1 MGLIEVAK
9 NAAGEILAESWRE
22 YFYCDRIEDDVLMV
36 RGQKKTSGKSSNT
49 KSANNIIS
57 NGSIIA
63 VNEGQCMLIVDQGGI
78 AEVCAEAG
86 EYIYDSSSEPSIFY
100 GELGENLKKYWQTF
114 YKRVTTGG
122 DIPKDQRIYF
132 VNTREIF
139 DNKFG
144 TQQPI
149 QYRFQL
155 NSDSNVA
162 RTLSIRCNGEFSFS
176 ITNPVAFYKNVA
188 NNVSEEYRK
197 EEIFGFLRSSLLTA
211 LQPAFG
217 GLAKQGYHYGDLI
230 SAGVELGKEVRE
242 QLQEEWQERRG
253 IEIITINVQSM
264 SLPEEQQK
272 WLDEYENAKA
282 YAADAD
288 IFGREKAMG
297 LIDAMKAAGGNENGS
312 FNGLYGLAM
321 MGNTMGQMGVNPA
334 TMMGSVMGQTGA
346 NPTGANQAAMAG
358 GMMLGNAMAQ
368 AKSGAN
374 GWTCSCGAVNTGKFC
389 TQCGTAMPVVGG
401 WTCSCGAVNKGK
413 FCAECGA
420 KKPVG
425 APLYRCD
432 KCGWEP
438 ENPANPPKFCPE
450 CGDKFSDEDIQ

>member
-9 NAAGEILAESWRE
+9 NAAGEILTESWRE

-36 RGQKKTSGKSSNT
+36 RGQKKVSGKSANT
-49 KSANNIIS
+49 KAANNIIS

-86 EYIYDSSSEPSIFY
+86 EYIYDSSSEPSIFF
-100 GELGENLKKYWQTF
+100 GNLGENLKKYWETF
-114 YKRVTTGG
+114 YKRVSMGG
-122 DIPKDQRIYF
+122 EIPKDQRVYF

-149 QYRFQL
+149 QYRFVL
-155 NSDSNVA
+155 DANSGA
-162 RTLSIRCNGEFSFS
+162 TRTLSLRCNGEFSFS
-176 ITNPVAFYKNVA
+176 IKNPVAFYKNVA
-188 NNVSEEYRK
+188 NNVSEEYNK
-197 EEIFGFLRSSLLTA
+197 DEIFSFLRSSLVTA

-217 GLAKQGYHYGDLI
+217 KLARQGYHYGDLI
-230 SAGVELGKEVRE
+230 NAGMELGKEVKE
-242 QLQEEWQERRG
+242 QLQEEWLERRG
-253 IEIITINVQSM
+253 IEFCTINVQST

-272 WLDEYENAKA
+272 WLDQYENDKV
-282 YAADAD
+282 YAVDAD
-288 IFGREKAMG
+288 IFGREKTMG

-321 MGNTMGQMGVNPA
+321 MGNTMNQMGVNTSA
-334 TMMGSVMGQTGA
+334 MMGGI
-346 NPTGANQAAMAG
+346 
-358 GMMLGNAMAQ
+358 LGNNMAQ
-368 AKSGAN
+368 NGAPAASATD
-374 GWTCSCGAVNTGKFC
+374 GWRCTCGAVCTGKFC
-389 TQCGTAMPVVGG
+389 TECGAPKPVATG

-413 FCAECGA
+413 FCSECGA
-420 KKPVG
+420 KKPAG

>member
-1 MGLIEVAK
+1 MGLIDVAK
-9 NAAGEILAESWRE
+9 TAVSEVLTESWRE

-36 RGQKKTSGKSSNT
+36 RGQKKTSGKSANT

-100 GELGENLKKYWQTF
+100 GKLGENLKKYWETF
-114 YKRVTTGG
+114 FKRVSTGG
-122 DIPKDQRIYF
+122 DIPKDQRVYF

-149 QYRFQL
+149 QYRFVL
-155 NSDSNVA
+155 DANSGA
-162 RTLSIRCNGEFSFS
+162 TRTLSLRCNGEFSFC
-176 ITNPVAFYKNVA
+176 IKNPVAFYKNVA
-188 NNVSEEYRK
+188 NNVEEEYNK
-197 EEIFGFLRSSLLTA
+197 DEIFGFLRSSLVTA
-211 LQPAFG
+211 LQPSFG
-217 GLAKQGYHYGDLI
+217 KLAREGYHYGDLI
-230 SAGVELGKEVRE
+230 NAGMELGKEVKE
-242 QLQEEWQERRG
+242 QLQEEWLERRG
-253 IEIITINVQSM
+253 IEFCTINVQST

-272 WLDEYENAKA
+272 WLDQYENDKI
-282 YAADAD
+282 YAADSD
-288 IFGREKAMG
+288 IFGREKTMG

-321 MGNTMGQMGVNPA
+321 MGNTMNQMGVNTSA
-334 TMMGSVMGQTGA
+334 MMGGI
-346 NPTGANQAAMAG
+346 
-358 GMMLGNAMAQ
+358 LGNNMAQ
-368 AKSGAN
+368 NGAQN
-374 GWTCSCGAVNTGKFC
+374 SAQAQTAAATAAVGWKCVCGAVSTGKFC
-389 TQCGTAMPVVGG
+389 TECGNPKPAADG
-401 WTCSCGAVNKGK
+401 WTCGCGTVNKGK
-413 FCAECGA
+413 FCSECG
-420 KKPVG
+420 KPKPAG
-425 APLYRCD
+425 ALLYRCD

-438 ENPANPPKFCPE
+438 ENPKNPPKFCPE

>member
-9 NAAGEILAESWRE
+9 NAAGEILTESWRE

-36 RGQKKTSGKSSNT
+36 RGQKKVSGKSANT
-49 KSANNIIS
+49 KAANNIIS

-86 EYIYDSSSEPSIFY
+86 EYIYDSSSEPSIFF
-100 GELGENLKKYWQTF
+100 GNLGENLKKYWETF
-114 YKRVTTGG
+114 YKRVSMGG
-122 DIPKDQRIYF
+122 EIPKDQRVYF

-149 QYRFQL
+149 QYRFLL
-155 NSDSNVA
+155 NPTSGA
-162 RTLSIRCNGEFSFS
+162 TRTLSLRCNGEFSFY
-176 ITNPVAFYKNVA
+176 IKNPVAFYKNVA
-188 NNVSEEYRK
+188 NNVSEEYNK
-197 EEIFGFLRSSLLTA
+197 DEIFSFLRSSLVTA

-217 GLAKQGYHYGDLI
+217 KLARQGYHYGDLI
-230 SAGVELGKEVRE
+230 NAGLELGKEVKE
-242 QLQEEWQERRG
+242 QLQEEWLERRG
-253 IEIITINVQSM
+253 IEFGTINVQSM

-272 WLDEYENAKA
+272 WLDQYEHDKV
-282 YAADAD
+282 YAADDD
-288 IFGREKAMG
+288 IFGREKTMG

-312 FNGLYGLAM
+312 FNGLFGLSM
-321 MGNTMGQMGVNPA
+321 MGNTMGQMG
-334 TMMGSVMGQTGA
+334 M
-346 NPTGANQAAMAG
+346 NPTTLVGGIMGNNAA
-358 GMMLGNAMAQ
+358 
-368 AKSGAN
+368 AN
-374 GWTCSCGAVNTGKFC
+374 GWTCACGAVCTGKFC
-389 TQCGTAMPVVGG
+389 TECGAPKPMAEG

-413 FCAECGA
+413 FCSECGA
-420 KKPVG
+420 KKPAG

-438 ENPANPPKFCPE
+438 EDPQNPPKFCPE

>member
-9 NAAGEILAESWRE
+9 NALGEVVTESWRE

-36 RGQKKTSGKSSNT
+36 RGQKKTSGKSANT
-49 KSANNIIS
+49 KAANNIIS

-100 GELGENLKKYWQTF
+100 GKLGENLKKYWQTF

-122 DIPKDQRIYF
+122 DIPKDQRVYF

-139 DNKFG
+139 NNKFG

-149 QYRFQL
+149 QYRFVL
-155 NSDSNVA
+155 DAASGA
-162 RTLSIRCNGEFSFS
+162 TRTLSLRCNGEFTFC
-176 ITNPVAFYKNVA
+176 IQNPVAFYKNVA
-188 NNVSEEYRK
+188 TNVDDEYNK
-197 EEIFGFLRSSLLTA
+197 EEIFGFLRSSMVTA

-217 GLAKQGYHYGDLI
+217 GLARQGYHYGDLI
-230 SAGVELGKEVRE
+230 NAGVELGKQVKE
-242 QLQEEWQERRG
+242 QLKEEWLERRG
-253 IEIITINVQSM
+253 IELISINVQST
-264 SLPEEQQK
+264 SLPDEQLK
-272 WLDEYENAKA
+272 WLDQYENDKI

-288 IFGREKAMG
+288 IFGREKTMG
-297 LIDAMKAAGGNENGS
+297 IIDAFKTAGGNENGS

-321 MGNTMGQMGVNPA
+321 MGNTMGQMGMNPA
-334 TMMGSVMGQTGA
+334 AMMGNAMGQMGA
-346 NPTGANQAAMAG
+346 NPAAMAG
-358 GMMLGNAMAQ
+358 GMMVGNAMAQ
-368 AKSGAN
+368 AQSAAN

-389 TQCGTAMPVVGG
+389 TQCGTAMPAAGG

-420 KKPVG
+420 KKPAG
-425 APLYRCD
+425 ALLYRCD

-438 ENPANPPKFCPE
+438 EDPANPPKFCPE
-450 CGDKFSDEDIQ
+450 CGDKFSDEDLQ

>member
-9 NAAGEILAESWRE
+9 NALGEVVTESWRE

-36 RGQKKTSGKSSNT
+36 RGQKKTSGKSANT
-49 KSANNIIS
+49 KAANNIIS

-100 GELGENLKKYWQTF
+100 GKLGENLKKYWQTF
-114 YKRVTTGG
+114 YKRVSTGG
-122 DIPKDQRIYF
+122 DIPKDQRVYF

-149 QYRFQL
+149 QYRFVL
-155 NSDSNVA
+155 NPASGA
-162 RTLSIRCNGEFSFS
+162 TRTLSLRCNGEFSFC
-176 ITNPVAFYKNVA
+176 IKNPVAFYKNVA
-188 NNVSEEYRK
+188 NNVDEEYNK
-197 EEIFGFLRSSLLTA
+197 DEIFSFLRSSLVTA
-211 LQPAFG
+211 LQPSFG
-217 GLAKQGYHYGDLI
+217 KLARQGYHYGDLI
-230 SAGVELGKEVRE
+230 NAGMELGKEVKE
-242 QLQEEWQERRG
+242 QLQEEWLERRG
-253 IEIITINVQSM
+253 IEFCTINVQST

-272 WLDEYENAKA
+272 WLDQYENDKI

-288 IFGREKAMG
+288 ILGREKAMG

-321 MGNTMGQMGVNPA
+321 MGNTMNQMGVNPA
-334 TMMGSVMGQTGA
+334 AMMGNITGQAGA
-346 NPTGANQAAMAG
+346 NPAAMAG
-358 GMMLGNAMAQ
+358 GVMAGTAMAQ
-368 AKSGAN
+368 AQSAAN
-374 GWTCSCGAVNTGKFC
+374 GWRCTCGAVSTGKFC
-389 TQCGTAMPVVGG
+389 TECGAPKPSADG
-401 WTCSCGAVNKGK
+401 WTCTCGAVNKGK

-420 KKPVG
+420 KKPAG

-438 ENPANPPKFCPE
+438 EDPKNPPKFCPE
-450 CGDKFSDEDIQ
+450 CGDRFSDEDLQ